1 MSKSIRHFL
10 RLDNL
15 SRTEVVSVIERAIE
29 LKVCRNNGQR
39 ASILENKTLAMIF
52 EKSSTR
58 TRVSFEA
65 AMAET
70 GGKAIF
76 LSSAESQLAR
86 GELPEDTARVLS
98 EMTDAI
104 MVRTFEHEILNTYA
118 AHASVPI
125 INGLTND
132 FHPCQVLADLLTWY
146 ELRGDIEDKKVAW
159 VGDGNNMCNSY
170 INASSVMG
178 FELVIAS
185 PTGYETALNGERVRK
200 TSSAKDAV
208 EGADLVVTDVW
219 ASMGQESE
227 VELRRSVFK
236 PYQVTEKLMSYAR
249 ADALFMHCLP
259 AHRGEEVTKEVL
271 EGNSSVVWAEAGNRL
286 HAQKALLEFL
296 INCN

>member
-1 MSKSIRHFL
+1 MSRLTRHFL
-10 RLDNL
+10 RLDDL
-15 SRTEVVSVIERAIE
+15 SRDEVILIIERAIE
-29 LKVCRNNGQR
+29 LKAIRANGQR
-39 ASILENKTLAMIF
+39 SSILENKTLAMIF

-76 LSSAESQLAR
+76 LSSSESQLAR
-86 GELPEDTARVLS
+86 GEPPEDTARVLS

-118 AHASVPI
+118 EYSSVPI

-132 FHPCQVLADLLTWY
+132 FHPCQVLADLLTWF
-146 ELRGDIEDKKVAW
+146 EVRGDIEGKKVAW

-170 INASSVMG
+170 INASTLMG

-185 PTGYETALNGERVRK
+185 PSGYETELGGEWVRK
-200 TSSAKDAV
+200 TTSAKDAV

-219 ASMGQESE
+219 ASMGQEDE
-227 VELRRSVFK
+227 AEHRQSVFK
-236 PYQVTEKLMSYAR
+236 PYQVDEKLMSLAR
-249 ADALFMHCLP
+249 VDALFMHCLP
-259 AHRGEEVTKEVL
+259 AHRGEEVTKQVI

-296 INCN
+296 INYN

>member
-1 MSKSIRHFL
+1 VSKSIKHFL
-10 RLDNL
+10 RLNDL
-15 SRTEVVSVIERAIE
+15 SREEVMSIIRRAID
-29 LKVCRNNGQR
+29 LKANRNSGDR
-39 ASILENKTLAMIF
+39 ASILQNKTLAMIF

-86 GELPEDTARVLS
+86 GEPPADTARVLS

-104 MVRTFEHEILNTYA
+104 MVRTFEHEILKTYA
-118 AHASVPI
+118 EHSSVPI

-132 FHPCQVLADLLTWY
+132 FHPCQVLADLLTWF
-146 ELRGDIEDKKVAW
+146 ELRGDIKGKKVAW

-170 INASSVMG
+170 INASSLMG
-178 FELVIAS
+178 FDLSIAS
-185 PTGYETALNGERVRK
+185 PVGYESKVHGERVSK
-200 TSSAKDAV
+200 TTCAKDAV
-208 EGADLVVTDVW
+208 VGADLVVTDVW

-227 VELRRSVFK
+227 AKQRQSTFR
-236 PYQVTEKLMSYAR
+236 PYQVDEKLMSYAN

-259 AHRGEEVTKEVL
+259 AHRGEEVTAGVID
-271 EGNSSVVWAEAGNRL
+271 GRASVVWMEAGNRL
-286 HAQKALLEFL
+286 HAQKSLLEFL
-296 INCN
+296 INYK

>member
-1 MSKSIRHFL
+1 MSGVTRHFL
-10 RLDNL
+10 RLDDL
-15 SRTEVVSVIERAIE
+15 SRDEVVFIIERAIE
-29 LKVCRNNGQR
+29 LKACRENGQR
-39 ASILENKTLAMIF
+39 SSILENRTLAMIF

-76 LSSAESQLAR
+76 LSSSESQLAR

-104 MVRTFEHEILNTYA
+104 MVRTFEHEILKTYA
-118 AHASVPI
+118 EFASVPI

-132 FHPCQVLADLLTWY
+132 FHPCQVLADLLTWF
-146 ELRGDIEDKKVAW
+146 ELRGDIEGKKVAW

-170 INASSVMG
+170 INASTLMG

-185 PTGYETALNGERVRK
+185 PLGYGTGLSGERVRK

-208 EGADLVVTDVW
+208 EDADLVVTDVW
-219 ASMGQESE
+219 ASMGQEDE
-227 VELRRSVFK
+227 AKHRQSVFK
-236 PYQVTEKLMSYAR
+236 PYQVNEKLMSLAR
-249 ADALFMHCLP
+249 SDALFMHCLP
-259 AHRGEEVTKEVL
+259 AHRGEEVTKQVI

-296 INCN
+296 INYN